1 MDTATE
7 LGFADGTYRFWL
19 PMPQILEL
27 ERKCGGKSV
36 FAMFDQIGAGLGLS
50 EDRPVYLGGGSAMV
64 TDIREVI
71 RLALIGG
78 NSAMID
84 GEEKQIG
91 PNAARQLVEDYVYPA
106 RPLVEAQH
114 LAWAILHAAINGI
127 EVKKKAEPV
136 KGKSRSR
143 SPRAKS

>member
-7 LGFADGTYRFWL
+7 IGFADGAYRFWL

-27 ERKCGGKSV
+27 ERKCGGKSIFV
-36 FAMFDQIGAGLGLS
+36 MFDQIGSGLGLS
-50 EDRPVYLGGGSAMV
+50 EERPVYLGGGSAMV
-64 TDIREVI
+64 TDIREII

-84 GEEKQIG
+84 GEEKQVG
-91 PNAARQLVEDYVYPA
+91 PNAARQLVEDYIYPA
-106 RPLVEAQH
+106 RPLVEALH

-136 KGKSRSR
+136 KGKSRSS
-143 SPRAKS
+143 SPRDKS